1 MMYNIGDI
9 IATIFLLGF
18 FALIIIVVIAAVKAS
33 AKRTKQ
39 QADESDL
46 KKHIEALELRVEKL
60 ENGQ

>member
-33 AKRTKQ
+33 AKRRKQ